1 MNVRRWPISARDN
14 GEEGWD
20 KERAA
25 ANQRGRCLAEGTK
38 AGSLLQ
44 PISARVAT
52 GGVGNRWLGPI
63 TRRLASVGE
72 RWAGAR
78 ASQNESCHGKV
89 RDGRELGPIRERVA
103 SQRGGTEERSQREE
117 KGGKLGRRKGDLGKK
132 MDISAEG
139 GGKKREIR
147 RKCGDLGENVGFL
160 PGKCGI
166 MGGKMGG
173 LAGEW
178 VVWG

>member
-1 MNVRRWPISARDN
+1 MLGDGQSALAITERRGGTKRERLPIR
-14 GEEGWD
+14 EG
-20 KERAA
+20 AA
-25 ANQRGRCLAEGTK
+25 SRRGRRRARCF
-38 AGSLLQ
+38 SQ
-44 PISARVAT
+44 SARVLLP

-117 KGGKLGRRKGDLGKK
+117 KGGKLGRKRGDLGKK

-147 RKCGDLGENVGFL
+147 RKCGGLGENVGFL

-178 VVWG
+178 AVWG